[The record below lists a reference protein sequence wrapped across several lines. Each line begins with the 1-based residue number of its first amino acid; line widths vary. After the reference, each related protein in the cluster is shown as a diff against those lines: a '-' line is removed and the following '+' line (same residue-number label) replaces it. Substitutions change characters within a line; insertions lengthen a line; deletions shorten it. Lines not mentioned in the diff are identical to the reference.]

1 MARPRAKNSKTPV
14 GGIGLK
20 KEEDDI
26 LLKLVEKHDISVAQ
40 LVRALVR
47 EWIANGGEG
56 VLKYSKK

>member
-1 MARPRAKNSKTPV
+1 MARPRSKNSKWSV

-20 KEEDDI
+20 PEEDAV
-26 LLKLVEKHDISVAQ
+26 LLELVKKHDISIAQ
-40 LVRALVR
+40 LIRALVR